1 MNQLGW
7 VKMHR
12 SMLDWEWYSDINVC
26 RLFMHMILK
35 ANHKDGKWRGILIN
49 RGQTLTSLNTLES
62 ETGLSKS
69 QIRTAIKK
77 LISTREIAQQ
87 SHSQHTV
94 FTVINYDSYQ
104 GDDTQSSIPV
114 TSGSHTSDTRVTSN
128 NNNKNK
134 ENEKNKDL
142 SQSEIAEKE
151 AIPVKE
157 IVAAYNE
164 ICTNLPEAKTIS
176 SKQKRI
182 IWLKARWREQSASD
196 QNLDWWRGYFDWC
209 NKHPQLT
216 GQQEGF
222 NWIASLEDLVN
233 ASKFQRLTEK
243 GSL

>member
-1 MNQLGW
+1 MSQAGW

-35 ANHKDGKWRGILIN
+35 ANHKDGKWRGILIK

-128 NNNKNK
+128 NNNKNG
-134 ENEKNKDL
+134 ENEKKTNFSKPSLPDL
-142 SQSEIAEKE
+142 I
-151 AIPVKE
+151 
-157 IVAAYNE
+157 
-164 ICTNLPEAKTIS
+164 
-176 SKQKRI
+176 
-182 IWLKARWREQSASD
+182 D
-196 QNLDWWRGYFDWC
+196 YFG
-209 NKHPQLT
+209 KY
-216 GQQEGF
+216 
-222 NWIASLEDLVN
+222 A
-233 ASKFQRLTEK
+233 TEK
-243 GSL
+243 SFFINRDEPEKFYDFYESKNWMVGKTKMKDWKAAVRNWLRGNSKTTQQQSPAKSPRAFGE

>member
-35 ANHKDGKWRGILIN
+35 ANHKDGKWRGILIK

-104 GDDTQSSIPV
+104 GDDTQSSITV

-134 ENEKNKDL
+134 ENEKRTNFSKPSLPDL
-142 SQSEIAEKE
+142 I
-151 AIPVKE
+151 
-157 IVAAYNE
+157 
-164 ICTNLPEAKTIS
+164 
-176 SKQKRI
+176 
-182 IWLKARWREQSASD
+182 D
-196 QNLDWWRGYFDWC
+196 YFG
-209 NKHPQLT
+209 KY
-216 GQQEGF
+216 
-222 NWIASLEDLVN
+222 A
-233 ASKFQRLTEK
+233 TEK
-243 GSL
+243 SFFINRDEPEKFYDFYESKNWMVGKTKMKDWKAAVRNWLRGNSKTTQQQSPAKAPRAFGE